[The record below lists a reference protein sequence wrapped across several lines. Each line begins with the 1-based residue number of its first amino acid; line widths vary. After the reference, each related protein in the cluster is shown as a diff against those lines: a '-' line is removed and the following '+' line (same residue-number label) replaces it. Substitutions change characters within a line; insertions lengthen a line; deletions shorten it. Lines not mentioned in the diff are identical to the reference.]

1 MPITEAQK
9 RANKKWREAN
19 KEHYVSQIKAW
30 KESQPNYNEKNL
42 EYIKKYQRKLLIKK
56 EFLSLCSIF

>member
-42 EYIKKYQRKLLIKK
+42 EYIKKYQRKLFIKK

>member
-19 KEHYVSQIKAW
+19 KEHYLSQIKAW
-30 KESQPNYNEKNL
+30 KESHNYNEKNL
-42 EYIKKYQRKLLIKK
+42 EYIKKYQRKLLIRK

>member
-19 KEHYVSQIKAW
+19 KEHYLSQIKAW

-42 EYIKKYQRKLLIKK
+42 EYIKKYQRKLFIKK